1 MSEMSRLYQRG
12 AGCQAESC
20 LTVCSAPSFSLAAL
34 LAFLVMFF
42 GGSILA
48 PPQPRRSAKTK
59 IYAPQP
65 IYANLETS
73 GRFID
78 GAIRFDGLLTKLL

>member
-1 MSEMSRLYQRG
+1 MPEMGRLYQPG
-12 AGCQAESC
+12 ASYQAD
-20 LTVCSAPSFSLAAL
+20 PSIFLAAL